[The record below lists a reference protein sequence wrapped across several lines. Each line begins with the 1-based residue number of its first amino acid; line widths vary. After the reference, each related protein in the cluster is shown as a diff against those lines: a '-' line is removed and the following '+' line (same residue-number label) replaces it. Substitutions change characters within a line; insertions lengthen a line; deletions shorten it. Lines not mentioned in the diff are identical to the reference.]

1 LWRKTHGKSPWEQ
14 SELLRENRCQGL
26 HRESLHGGKEGD
38 NMETREVRNGNRG
51 FTLIELIVVMAIIA
65 VLAVILAPQ
74 YLRYVEKSR
83 IAVDCQVAA
92 EILNAAR
99 TSCSEQDIYD
109 SLDLKGDTLVWESD
123 GKITSKNTRLLNEVL
138 KTATGDN
145 KNNTIAR
152 QSRALKNK
160 GKYTITIVPET
171 RSTTYSITGEWSGT
185 GNASL
190 DEDFTKKSGGK

>member
-1 LWRKTHGKSPWEQ
+1 
-14 SELLRENRCQGL
+14 
-26 HRESLHGGKEGD
+26 
-38 NMETREVRNGNRG
+38 METREVRNGNRG

-123 GKITSKNTRLLNEVL
+123 GKINGKITSKNKRLLNEVL
-138 KTATGDN
+138 KTATGDS

-185 GNASL
+185 GNDSL
-190 DEDFTKKSGGK
+190 DEDLTKKSGGK

>member
-1 LWRKTHGKSPWEQ
+1 
-14 SELLRENRCQGL
+14 
-26 HRESLHGGKEGD
+26 
-38 NMETREVRNGNRG
+38 METREVRNGNRG

-138 KTATGDN
+138 KNATGDS

-185 GNASL
+185 GKDSL
-190 DEDFTKKSGGK
+190 DEDITKKSGGK

>member
-1 LWRKTHGKSPWEQ
+1 
-14 SELLRENRCQGL
+14 
-26 HRESLHGGKEGD
+26 
-38 NMETREVRNGNRG
+38 METREVRNGNRG

-109 SLDLKGDTLVWESD
+109 SLDLKGDTLVWGSNGE
-123 GKITSKNTRLLNEVL
+123 ITSKKKNTRLLNEVL
-138 KTATGDN
+138 KTATGDSKN
-145 KNNTIAR
+145 KTIAR

-160 GKYTITIVPET
+160 GTYTITIVPET
-171 RSTTYSITGEWSGT
+171 RSTTYSITGEWSDT

-190 DEDFTKKSGGK
+190 DDDLTKKSGGK